1 MKPSKSLFGTALG
14 LALGASLIGGA
25 AFAQEVTLR
34 VHQFLPEQATIP
46 ANAIAPWAERIEA
59 ESDGRIEVELYP
71 SMQLGGAPP
80 TLYDQARD
88 GVVDVVW
95 TVLGYT
101 PGRFPKAEVF
111 ELPFIGKSGEAT
123 SRAFHDWAMEN
134 AAEEFDGV
142 HVLALHTHGPGLIH
156 ANKAVETPADLAG
169 MKVRGPSR
177 VITNML
183 EVLGAT
189 PVGMPV
195 PQVPES
201 LSKGVIDGAVI
212 PWEVT
217 GALKTS
223 ELVDNHTEFSGENGL
238 YTVGFAFVM
247 NEDTYEGLPDDL
259 RAVIDANSGVE
270 LAAMFGR
277 AMDEGDVG
285 GRKIA
290 EDRGNTIIVVDE
302 AGTEAWREAAQPV
315 IDDWI
320 AEATAAG
327 LDGQALYDSAVAAI
341 AAQ

>member
-1 MKPSKSLFGTALG
+1 M
-14 LALGASLIGGA
+14 
-25 AFAQEVTLR
+25 
-34 VHQFLPEQATIP
+34 HQFLPEQATIP
-46 ANAIAPWAERIEA
+46 ANAIAPWAERVEA
-59 ESDGRIEVELYP
+59 ASDGRIEVELYP

-111 ELPFIGKSGEAT
+111 ELPFIGTSGEAT
-123 SRAFHDWAMEN
+123 SRAFHTWAMEN

-156 ANKAVETPADLAG
+156 ANKAIETPADLEG
-169 MKVRGPSR
+169 LKVRGPSR
-177 VITNML
+177 VINTML

-223 ELVDNHTEFSGENGL
+223 ELVGNHTEFSGENGL

-259 RAVIDANSGVE
+259 RAVIDAESGVE

-285 GRKIA
+285 GRRIA

-302 AGTEAWREAAQPV
+302 AGTQAWREAAQKV

-341 AAQ
+341 EAQ